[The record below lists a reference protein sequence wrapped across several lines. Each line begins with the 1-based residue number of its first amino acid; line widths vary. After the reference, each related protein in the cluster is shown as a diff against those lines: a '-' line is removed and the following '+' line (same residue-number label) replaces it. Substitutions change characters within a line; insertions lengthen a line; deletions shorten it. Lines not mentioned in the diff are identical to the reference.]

1 MRLRFYVFGVFAL
14 IFVYSGVLFF
24 SFNPAGDPF
33 SGRYS
38 KATFDRDGKILS
50 AFLNPQEQWHL
61 KSTAPLPRQLKIAIT
76 EFEDKRFF
84 SHFGIDFYAI
94 LRSLWHNLNSER
106 RSGASTITMQ
116 TIKLL
121 RGDSRTYFNKFR
133 EIIFALKLE
142 ALYSKDEILE
152 FYANNAPYGGNIVG
166 VQTAALMYFEKDLSQ
181 ASWGEAA
188 LLAVLP
194 NSPGAMHLQ
203 KNTQKL
209 LNKRNTLLEKLHAKG
224 IIDNDNLK
232 LALSE
237 PLPRIKRTKNIAP
250 HLSLRLASA
259 QNALDSAPNIH
270 TTIDKSLQL
279 RLESILKNHHQKLST
294 LGIQNVAAIIV
305 DTHSREVVAYG
316 GSQDFFDIDGLG
328 QIDGITAKRSV
339 GSVLKPLLYAL
350 AIDRGLIA
358 PQSKLIDAPTIWGNF
373 KPRNASKR
381 HYGFVSA
388 QSALVRSLNVP
399 FVALLQD
406 YGYERFFYDL
416 QNILGFSDENFER
429 YGLSLILGTKE
440 LSVEDVARIYTGLGN
455 YGEFAELKY
464 LKGNSSLGT
473 PCGDLADFG
482 HCADFS
488 LALRPKSAKNS
499 TTSAANTRICDLDS
513 ANPTKNAESTL
524 DSAISQNLNQNNS
537 ARSAHLESRPLRG
550 AKNRE
555 QGRSSASADFLLEA
569 ESRGSPPKSEK
580 RQLLGKHLN
589 NSWGEREQGG
599 AAFLREETS
608 ENNGNE
614 IVKSARDFS
623 PTAQNDNFSVR
634 VAESPTKR
642 LLSEGASF
650 LTLQAMSRL
659 DRFGIENFYKNQK
672 IFSWKSG
679 TSYGRKDAW
688 AAGTSPRYT
697 IVVWAGN
704 FDGSANPNLFGVN
717 IAGDLLFEIL
727 GIWRDLGTF
736 EAPQGALKQ
745 IKVDALTGYAWD
757 FDDVKFMEIS
767 YPTNARPLRQSP
779 YLRRIFVDKN
789 GAEVSS
795 KSGDFLSASAKS
807 VLNLP
812 LNLLDFFASQNGA
825 KARENSA
832 QKSRNLKILY
842 PKEGI
847 KIRTTRDFKGENAL
861 IARIANVKN
870 RSVFWYLDGEF
881 IGAGEQKSRTLNAES
896 GSHTMSVVDENG
908 EGDSVRFVVE

>member
-1 MRLRFYVFGVFAL
+1 MKKLKFRYIFFIIFAL
-14 IFVYSGVLFF
+14 IFIYSAVLFF
-24 SFNPAGDPF
+24 SFNPVGDPF

-50 AFLNPQEQWHL
+50 VFLNPQEQWHL
-61 KSTAPLPRQLKIAIT
+61 KSTAPLPRALKIAIT
-76 EFEDKRFF
+76 EFEDKRFY
-84 SHFGIDFYAI
+84 SHFGIDFRAI
-94 LRSLWHNLNSER
+94 LRSLWRNLKSER

-133 EIIFALKLE
+133 ELIFALKLE

-181 ASWGEAA
+181 VSWGEAA

-209 LNKRNTLLEKLHAKG
+209 LNKRNALLEKLYAKG
-224 IIDNDNLK
+224 IIDTDNLK

-237 PLPRIKRTKNIAP
+237 PLPHIKRAKNIAP

-316 GSQDFFDIDGLG
+316 GSQDFFDIEGLG

-399 FVALLQD
+399 FVAMLQD

-440 LSVEDVARIYTGLGN
+440 LSMEDVARIYTGLGN
-455 YGEFAELKY
+455 YGEFGELKY
-464 LKGNSSLGT
+464 VTESSAGNSPLDLHSADLANFEEQQTASLVVSPKFAKNYESQTENPSVVDSARNAQNLGENNSSLRDSAYFATSAESANKSQQTIEGIAVEVAEFL
-473 PCGDLADFG
+473 GDFECKTVLESAQ
-482 HCADFS
+482 CS
-488 LALRPKSAKNS
+488 KSPKSPQDAPKTKLPKDNAYLRDIAPHFYPYTKHSTEFIAKIGIYVS
-499 TTSAANTRICDLDS
+499 KDKMQDLV
-513 ANPTKNAESTL
+513 
-524 DSAISQNLNQNNS
+524 LNYGVK
-537 ARSAHLESRPLRG
+537 AG
-550 AKNRE
+550 
-555 QGRSSASADFLLEA
+555 
-569 ESRGSPPKSEK
+569 EK
-580 RQLLGKHLN
+580 
-589 NSWGEREQGG
+589 
-599 AAFLREETS
+599 
-608 ENNGNE
+608 
-614 IVKSARDFS
+614 I
-623 PTAQNDNFSVR
+623 
-634 VAESPTKR
+634 
-642 LLSEGASF
+642 
-650 LTLQAMSRL
+650 TLQ
-659 DRFGIENFYKNQK
+659 
-672 IFSWKSG
+672 
-679 TSYGRKDAW
+679 
-688 AAGTSPRYT
+688 
-697 IVVWAGN
+697 V
-704 FDGSANPNLFGVN
+704 
-717 IAGDLLFEIL
+717 
-727 GIWRDLGTF
+727 
-736 EAPQGALKQ
+736 
-745 IKVDALTGYAWD
+745 
-757 FDDVKFMEIS
+757 
-767 YPTNARPLRQSP
+767 
-779 YLRRIFVDKN
+779 N
-789 GAEVSS
+789 GAELQ
-795 KSGDFLSASAKS
+795 GEIYID
-807 VLNLP
+807 NEMGG
-812 LNLLDFFASQNGA
+812 DFFAISPQIKGA
-825 KARENSA
+825 KKAFG
-832 QKSRNLKILY
+832 
-842 PKEGI
+842 GI
-847 KIRTTRDFKGENAL
+847 KFAQASLIRK
-861 IARIANVKN
+861 
-870 RSVFWYLDGEF
+870 
-881 IGAGEQKSRTLNAES
+881 
-896 GSHTMSVVDENG
+896 
-908 EGDSVRFVVE
+908 

>member
-1 MRLRFYVFGVFAL
+1 MRCIKGCILKFVRFLRATRLRFCVFATFAL
-14 IFVYSGVLFF
+14 IFAYSAVLFF

-33 SGRYS
+33 SARYS
-38 KATFDRDGKILS
+38 KATFDRSGKILS
-50 AFLNPQEQWHL
+50 AFLNAQEQWHL
-61 KSTAPLPRQLKIAIT
+61 KSTAPLPSKLKIAIT

-94 LRSLWHNLNSER
+94 LRSLWRNLNSER

-133 EIIFALKLE
+133 ELIFALKLE

-181 ASWGEAA
+181 ISWGEAA

-209 LNKRNTLLEKLHAKG
+209 LNKRDALLEKLHAKG
-224 IIDNDNLK
+224 VIDNDNLK

-250 HLSLRLASA
+250 HLSLRLSSA

-279 RLESILKNHHQKLST
+279 RLESILKNHHQKLSA

-316 GSQDFFDIDGLG
+316 GSQDFFDIGGLG

-440 LSVEDVARIYTGLGN
+440 LSVEDVAKIYVGLGN
-455 YGEFAELKY
+455 YGEFGELKY
-464 LKGNSSLGT
+464 IAESST
-473 PCGDLADFG
+473 QNAE
-482 HCADFS
+482 S
-488 LALRPKSAKNS
+488 SA
-499 TTSAANTRICDLDS
+499 DS
-513 ANPTKNAESTL
+513 ANQPKQTIEAIAVEVVGFL
-524 DSAISQNLNQNNS
+524 DDFGRKARLKSAQC
-537 ARSAHLESRPLRG
+537 
-550 AKNRE
+550 
-555 QGRSSASADFLLEA
+555 
-569 ESRGSPPKSEK
+569 PKS
-580 RQLLGKHLN
+580 
-589 NSWGEREQGG
+589 S
-599 AAFLREETS
+599 
-608 ENNGNE
+608 
-614 IVKSARDFS
+614 KSPQDAPKSKLQTRDEF
-623 PTAQNDNFSVR
+623 AH
-634 VAESPTKR
+634 TKR
-642 LLSEGASF
+642 LLSEGSSF

-736 EAPQGALKQ
+736 EAPQSALKR
-745 IKVDALTGYAWD
+745 IKIDALTGYAWD
-757 FDDVKFMEIS
+757 FDDVDFVEIS
-767 YPTNARPLRQSP
+767 YPLNARPLRKSP
-779 YLRRIFVDKN
+779 YLRRIFVDEN
-789 GAEVSS
+789 GAEVDS
-795 KSGDFLSASAKS
+795 KRGDFLSASAKS

-812 LNLLDFFASQNGA
+812 LNLLDFLASQNGA
-825 KARENSA
+825 NARST

-881 IGAGEQKSRTLNAES
+881 IGAGAQKSRTLNAES
-896 GSHTMSVVDENG
+896 GSHTMSVVDEGG
-908 EGDSVRFVVE
+908 ESESVRFIVE

>member
-1 MRLRFYVFGVFAL
+1 MRLRFCVFIVFAL
-14 IFVYSGVLFF
+14 IFVYSAVLFF

-50 AFLNPQEQWHL
+50 AFLNSQEQWHL
-61 KSTAPLPRQLKIAIT
+61 KSTAPLPHQLKIAIT
-76 EFEDKRFF
+76 EFEDKRFYN
-84 SHFGIDFYAI
+84 HFGIDFRAI
-94 LRSLWHNLNSER
+94 LRSLWRNLSSER

-133 EIIFALKLE
+133 ELIFALKLE
-142 ALYSKDEILE
+142 VLYSKDEILE

-181 ASWGEAA
+181 VSWGEAA

-209 LNKRNTLLEKLHAKG
+209 LNKRNALLEKLHAKG

-237 PLPRIKRTKNIAP
+237 PLPHIKRAKNIAP

-316 GSQDFFDIDGLG
+316 GSQDFFDIEGLG

-440 LSVEDVARIYTGLGN
+440 LSVEDVARVYTGLGN
-455 YGEFAELKY
+455 YGKFAELKY

-482 HCADFS
+482 HCADVS

-499 TTSAANTRICDLDS
+499 ATSAANTIIYDLDS

-524 DSAISQNLNQNNS
+524 DSAPSTQEANSSIFDEKSGLCSCERGNRTKGSLTKRATNLPDLSQ
-537 ARSAHLESRPLRG
+537 
-550 AKNRE
+550 K
-555 QGRSSASADFLLEA
+555 DA
-569 ESRGSPPKSEK
+569 EF
-580 RQLLGKHLN
+580 
-589 NSWGEREQGG
+589 
-599 AAFLREETS
+599 A
-608 ENNGNE
+608 
-614 IVKSARDFS
+614 
-623 PTAQNDNFSVR
+623 
-634 VAESPTKR
+634 PTKR

-650 LTLQAMSRL
+650 LALQAMSRL

-736 EAPQGALKQ
+736 EVPQGALKQ

-757 FDDVKFMEIS
+757 FGDVKFMEIS

-795 KSGDFLSASAKS
+795 KSGDFLSASTKS